1 MNEDQFDDLKQFIDS
16 KISQSEQ
23 RLMDDIDSKIS
34 QSEQRLKESI
44 TRIESK
50 IDDVDLK
57 VDTIS
62 DTLSAD
68 LRDHDMR
75 ITKLKTKAA

>member
-1 MNEDQFDDLKQFIDS
+1 MDDIDS

-34 QSEQRLKESI
+34 QSEQRLKEGI
-44 TRIESK
+44 ARVESK
-50 IDDVDLK
+50 IDDVDIK
-57 VDTIS
+57 IDTIS

-68 LRDHDMR
+68 LHDHDVR
-75 ITKLKTKAA
+75 ITKLEAKVA